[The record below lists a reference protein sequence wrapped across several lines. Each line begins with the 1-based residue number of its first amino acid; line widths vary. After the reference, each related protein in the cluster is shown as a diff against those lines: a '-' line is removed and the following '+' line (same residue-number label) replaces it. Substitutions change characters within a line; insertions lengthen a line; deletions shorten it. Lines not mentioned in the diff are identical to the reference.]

1 VFRTVVLNFH
11 LIIPC
16 IVSVCICSI
25 FAGALLVGGLYNV
38 FWGKSI
44 EEREDLNKISA
55 AAGKPGGLELPQQQ
69 DKADEAS
76 QEVLDDDAEA
86 KV

>member
-1 VFRTVVLNFH
+1 MH
-11 LIIPC
+11 I
-16 IVSVCICSI
+16 CICSI

-44 EEREDLNKISA
+44 EERDDLNNISA
-55 AAGKPGGLELPQQQ
+55 AAAGRPGLELPQQQ
-69 DKADEAS
+69 DKADNQAS
-76 QEVLDDDAEA
+76 SQVPDDDAEA

>member
-1 VFRTVVLNFH
+1 MH
-11 LIIPC
+11 A
-16 IVSVCICSI
+16 SGCSI

-44 EEREDLNKISA
+44 EERDDDDLMNKISGPGK
-55 AAGKPGGLELPQQQ
+55 AGQQ
-69 DKADEAS
+69 DKAADNNPAS
-76 QEVLDDDAEA
+76 SQVPDDGAEA

>member
-1 VFRTVVLNFH
+1 
-11 LIIPC
+11 
-16 IVSVCICSI
+16 
-25 FAGALLVGGLYNV
+25 LLVGGLYNV

-44 EEREDLNKISA
+44 EERDDLNKISA
-55 AAGKPGGLELPQQQ
+55 AAASVAGKPGGLELPQHQ

-76 QEVLDDDAEA
+76 HEVLDDDAEA